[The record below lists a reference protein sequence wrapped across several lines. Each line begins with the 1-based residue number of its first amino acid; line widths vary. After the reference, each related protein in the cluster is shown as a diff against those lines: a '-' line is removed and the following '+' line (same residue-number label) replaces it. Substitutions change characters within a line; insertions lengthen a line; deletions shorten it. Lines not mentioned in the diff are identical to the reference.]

1 MMLFQFTVRLR
12 KRIGRGSGSISSSG
26 CVLKILFRRSTN
38 KNNVQIISCTNI
50 FCPYFPLFEIHLSV
64 FVLIKFT
71 PQTCICSKCVLEHKW
86 VSKKKT
92 ENTYGP
98 WAWQNYFARKMSWT
112 HLLEFV
118 CLYCL
123 YIWMVVCCKFESDE
137 VRMDDERE
145 HTVHLFEMFSH
156 QINRSNNTV
165 LLKLC
170 NCDTSRSA
178 DIDFLKQ

>member
-1 MMLFQFTVRLR
+1 MLFQFTVRLR

-92 ENTYGP
+92 ENTYGR
-98 WAWQNYFARKMSWT
+98 WAWQNCFVRKISWT

-118 CLYCL
+118 CLYYLWWC
-123 YIWMVVCCKFESDE
+123 VFCVDE
-137 VRMDDERE
+137 CSSGDWGDVRTYRPYLWN
-145 HTVHLFEMFSH
+145 VFS
-156 QINRSNNTV
+156 SN
-165 LLKLC
+165 
-170 NCDTSRSA
+170 
-178 DIDFLKQ
+178 